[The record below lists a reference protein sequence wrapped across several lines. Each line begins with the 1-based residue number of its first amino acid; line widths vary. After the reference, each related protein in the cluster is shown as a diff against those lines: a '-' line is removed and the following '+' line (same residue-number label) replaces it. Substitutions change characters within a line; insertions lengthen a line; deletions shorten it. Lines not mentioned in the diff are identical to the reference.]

1 MLRNVPVGVFNSSR
15 VSGLAGAVA
24 GRARAAG
31 WVVNDVANWRGNF
44 AATTIYY
51 PVGSKAQ
58 AELLAQDLEV
68 GNVQPSIAGMRTDR
82 LTVIV
87 TGS

>member
-1 MLRNVPVGVFNSSR
+1 MPVGVFNSSR

-31 WVVNDVANWRGNF
+31 WVVNGVANWRGNF

-51 PVGSKAQ
+51 PAGSKAQ
-58 AELLAQDLEV
+58 AELLARDLQV
-68 GNVQPSIAGMRTDR
+68 GNVQPSTTGMRTDR

-87 TGS
+87 AAS